1 MTVGELRKELAS
13 IDDDVMI
20 VGVFIDREAEV
31 VIQGD
36 MIEFV
41 VGIEHSTDSVI
52 MGVSAFVDDI
62 LDRWGHLSIHGL
74 LRLGIGDWDIRTER
88 IDAGQVEY
96 DGEDYFIGI
105 ERDFE
110 GRSAVIYH
118 DIPLDEESIVHE
130 LLHIVFPQV
139 DDESYEEYENF
150 IDRLTKDTILLYE
163 LG

>member
-13 IDDDVMI
+13 IDDDVLI

-62 LDRWGHLSIHGL
+62 LDR
-74 LRLGIGDWDIRTER
+74 
-88 IDAGQVEY
+88 
-96 DGEDYFIGI
+96 
-105 ERDFE
+105 
-110 GRSAVIYH
+110 
-118 DIPLDEESIVHE
+118 
-130 LLHIVFPQV
+130 
-139 DDESYEEYENF
+139 
-150 IDRLTKDTILLYE
+150 
-163 LG
+163 

>member
-1 MTVGELRKELAS
+1 MTVGELRKEFAS

-62 LDRWGHLSIHGL
+62 LDR
-74 LRLGIGDWDIRTER
+74 
-88 IDAGQVEY
+88 
-96 DGEDYFIGI
+96 
-105 ERDFE
+105 
-110 GRSAVIYH
+110 
-118 DIPLDEESIVHE
+118 
-130 LLHIVFPQV
+130 
-139 DDESYEEYENF
+139 
-150 IDRLTKDTILLYE
+150 
-163 LG
+163 

>member
-1 MTVGELRKELAS
+1 MVMTVGELRKELAS

-62 LDRWGHLSIHGL
+62 LDR
-74 LRLGIGDWDIRTER
+74 
-88 IDAGQVEY
+88 
-96 DGEDYFIGI
+96 
-105 ERDFE
+105 
-110 GRSAVIYH
+110 
-118 DIPLDEESIVHE
+118 
-130 LLHIVFPQV
+130 
-139 DDESYEEYENF
+139 
-150 IDRLTKDTILLYE
+150 
-163 LG
+163 

>member
-1 MTVGELRKELAS
+1 MTVGELRKELVS

-62 LDRWGHLSIHGL
+62 LDR
-74 LRLGIGDWDIRTER
+74 
-88 IDAGQVEY
+88 
-96 DGEDYFIGI
+96 
-105 ERDFE
+105 
-110 GRSAVIYH
+110 
-118 DIPLDEESIVHE
+118 
-130 LLHIVFPQV
+130 
-139 DDESYEEYENF
+139 
-150 IDRLTKDTILLYE
+150 
-163 LG
+163 

>member
-41 VGIEHSTDSVI
+41 VGIEHSTDSLI

-62 LDRWGHLSIHGL
+62 LDR
-74 LRLGIGDWDIRTER
+74 
-88 IDAGQVEY
+88 
-96 DGEDYFIGI
+96 
-105 ERDFE
+105 
-110 GRSAVIYH
+110 
-118 DIPLDEESIVHE
+118 
-130 LLHIVFPQV
+130 
-139 DDESYEEYENF
+139 
-150 IDRLTKDTILLYE
+150 
-163 LG
+163 

>member
-52 MGVSAFVDDI
+52 MGISSYLDDI
-62 LDRWGHLSIHGL
+62 LDR
-74 LRLGIGDWDIRTER
+74 
-88 IDAGQVEY
+88 
-96 DGEDYFIGI
+96 
-105 ERDFE
+105 
-110 GRSAVIYH
+110 
-118 DIPLDEESIVHE
+118 
-130 LLHIVFPQV
+130 
-139 DDESYEEYENF
+139 
-150 IDRLTKDTILLYE
+150 
-163 LG
+163 

>member
-41 VGIEHSTDSVI
+41 VVIEHSTDSVI

-62 LDRWGHLSIHGL
+62 LDR
-74 LRLGIGDWDIRTER
+74 
-88 IDAGQVEY
+88 
-96 DGEDYFIGI
+96 
-105 ERDFE
+105 
-110 GRSAVIYH
+110 
-118 DIPLDEESIVHE
+118 
-130 LLHIVFPQV
+130 
-139 DDESYEEYENF
+139 
-150 IDRLTKDTILLYE
+150 
-163 LG
+163 

>member
-52 MGVSAFVDDI
+52 MGVSVFVDDI
-62 LDRWGHLSIHGL
+62 LDR
-74 LRLGIGDWDIRTER
+74 
-88 IDAGQVEY
+88 
-96 DGEDYFIGI
+96 
-105 ERDFE
+105 
-110 GRSAVIYH
+110 
-118 DIPLDEESIVHE
+118 
-130 LLHIVFPQV
+130 
-139 DDESYEEYENF
+139 
-150 IDRLTKDTILLYE
+150 
-163 LG
+163 

>member
-52 MGVSAFVDDI
+52 MGISSYLDDI
-62 LDRWGHLSIHGL
+62 VSE
-74 LRLGIGDWDIRTER
+74 TC
-88 IDAGQVEY
+88 AGTA
-96 DGEDYFIGI
+96 I
-105 ERDFE
+105 
-110 GRSAVIYH
+110 
-118 DIPLDEESIVHE
+118 
-130 LLHIVFPQV
+130 
-139 DDESYEEYENF
+139 N
-150 IDRLTKDTILLYE
+150 
-163 LG
+163 

>member
-1 MTVGELRKELAS
+1 MTVGELRREFAS

-62 LDRWGHLSIHGL
+62 LDR
-74 LRLGIGDWDIRTER
+74 
-88 IDAGQVEY
+88 
-96 DGEDYFIGI
+96 
-105 ERDFE
+105 
-110 GRSAVIYH
+110 
-118 DIPLDEESIVHE
+118 
-130 LLHIVFPQV
+130 
-139 DDESYEEYENF
+139 
-150 IDRLTKDTILLYE
+150 
-163 LG
+163 

>member
-62 LDRWGHLSIHGL
+62 LDR
-74 LRLGIGDWDIRTER
+74 
-88 IDAGQVEY
+88 
-96 DGEDYFIGI
+96 
-105 ERDFE
+105 
-110 GRSAVIYH
+110 
-118 DIPLDEESIVHE
+118 
-130 LLHIVFPQV
+130 
-139 DDESYEEYENF
+139 
-150 IDRLTKDTILLYE
+150 
-163 LG
+163 

>member
-52 MGVSAFVDDI
+52 MGVSAFVDDV
-62 LDRWGHLSIHGL
+62 LDR
-74 LRLGIGDWDIRTER
+74 
-88 IDAGQVEY
+88 
-96 DGEDYFIGI
+96 
-105 ERDFE
+105 
-110 GRSAVIYH
+110 
-118 DIPLDEESIVHE
+118 
-130 LLHIVFPQV
+130 
-139 DDESYEEYENF
+139 
-150 IDRLTKDTILLYE
+150 
-163 LG
+163 

>member
-52 MGVSAFVDDI
+52 MGVSAYLDDI
-62 LDRWGHLSIHGL
+62 VSE
-74 LRLGIGDWDIRTER
+74 TC
-88 IDAGQVEY
+88 AGTA
-96 DGEDYFIGI
+96 I
-105 ERDFE
+105 
-110 GRSAVIYH
+110 
-118 DIPLDEESIVHE
+118 
-130 LLHIVFPQV
+130 
-139 DDESYEEYENF
+139 N
-150 IDRLTKDTILLYE
+150 
-163 LG
+163 

>member
-20 VGVFIDREAEV
+20 VGVFIDREAEL

-62 LDRWGHLSIHGL
+62 LDR
-74 LRLGIGDWDIRTER
+74 
-88 IDAGQVEY
+88 
-96 DGEDYFIGI
+96 
-105 ERDFE
+105 
-110 GRSAVIYH
+110 
-118 DIPLDEESIVHE
+118 
-130 LLHIVFPQV
+130 
-139 DDESYEEYENF
+139 
-150 IDRLTKDTILLYE
+150 
-163 LG
+163 

>member
-1 MTVGELRKELAS
+1 MTAGELRKELAS

-62 LDRWGHLSIHGL
+62 LDR
-74 LRLGIGDWDIRTER
+74 
-88 IDAGQVEY
+88 
-96 DGEDYFIGI
+96 
-105 ERDFE
+105 
-110 GRSAVIYH
+110 
-118 DIPLDEESIVHE
+118 
-130 LLHIVFPQV
+130 
-139 DDESYEEYENF
+139 
-150 IDRLTKDTILLYE
+150 
-163 LG
+163 

>member
-1 MTVGELRKELAS
+1 MTVGELRKELAY

-62 LDRWGHLSIHGL
+62 LDR
-74 LRLGIGDWDIRTER
+74 
-88 IDAGQVEY
+88 
-96 DGEDYFIGI
+96 
-105 ERDFE
+105 
-110 GRSAVIYH
+110 
-118 DIPLDEESIVHE
+118 
-130 LLHIVFPQV
+130 
-139 DDESYEEYENF
+139 
-150 IDRLTKDTILLYE
+150 
-163 LG
+163 

>member
-1 MTVGELRKELAS
+1 MTVGELRNELAS

-62 LDRWGHLSIHGL
+62 LDR
-74 LRLGIGDWDIRTER
+74 
-88 IDAGQVEY
+88 
-96 DGEDYFIGI
+96 
-105 ERDFE
+105 
-110 GRSAVIYH
+110 
-118 DIPLDEESIVHE
+118 
-130 LLHIVFPQV
+130 
-139 DDESYEEYENF
+139 
-150 IDRLTKDTILLYE
+150 
-163 LG
+163 

>member
-20 VGVFIDREAEV
+20 VGVFIDREGEV

-62 LDRWGHLSIHGL
+62 LDR
-74 LRLGIGDWDIRTER
+74 
-88 IDAGQVEY
+88 
-96 DGEDYFIGI
+96 
-105 ERDFE
+105 
-110 GRSAVIYH
+110 
-118 DIPLDEESIVHE
+118 
-130 LLHIVFPQV
+130 
-139 DDESYEEYENF
+139 
-150 IDRLTKDTILLYE
+150 
-163 LG
+163 